1 MDLLQAMADQ
11 ARRATTTVEHG
22 RTRVRFSRH
31 KLLVAFAIDV
41 EHAALLE
48 RRRMGRKAAELIE
61 RGRQRTID
69 QLIKRHGF
77 ARVAKHMTLI
87 DRVLTRHEARVRR
100 SVER

>member
-1 MDLLQAMADQ
+1 MDLLTAMADQ

-22 RTRVRFSRH
+22 R
-31 KLLVAFAIDV
+31 
-41 EHAALLE
+41 
-48 RRRMGRKAAELIE
+48 MGRKAAELVE